1 MAPRISIIIP
11 VLNEAAI
18 IPEALEALMSQRGAF
33 EVIVAD
39 GGSSDGSREVA
50 GRYGARVID
59 HPAGAQPGIGEQ
71 INQGAAHASG
81 ETLLFLHA
89 DVRLPED
96 AMTLIESALT
106 PLEIVGGGFIPR
118 FGRPQAGRPSL
129 ALSSVERVW
138 QNRTRHRTWFAG
150 DTAPF
155 VRRAAFRAG
164 GGYPTTLFAS
174 DWDWA
179 ARMRR
184 LGRLAVIEAPVLVDP
199 RRHLGNGV
207 IKTLIVTGSIELMY
221 RLGVSRTFLRA
232 WYRRWLP
239 RERQPAISPRATPYR
254 TEA

>member
-18 IPEALEALMSQRGAF
+18 IPEALEALMSQNGAF

-59 HPAGAQPGIGEQ
+59 HPAGAQPGIGLQ
-71 INQGAAHASG
+71 INRGAADALG
-81 ETLLFLHA
+81 ETFLFLHA
-89 DVRLPED
+89 DVRLP
-96 AMTLIESALT
+96 ANAIALIGHALAA
-106 PLEIVGGGFIPR
+106 PEIVGGGFIPQ
-118 FGRPQAGRPSL
+118 FGWASARPKSPTL
-129 ALSSVERVW
+129 AIVERIW

-155 VRRAAFRAG
+155 VRRAAFDTG
-164 GGYPTTLFAS
+164 GGYPTTSFAS

-179 ARMRR
+179 AKMRR
-184 LGRLAVIEAPVLVDP
+184 LGALAVIESPVLVDP

-221 RLGVSRTFLRA
+221 RLGVSRSFLRA

-239 RERQPAISPRATPYR
+239 RERQPAQSRPTLFR